1 MSVDQ
6 KVTNKADKKS
16 ASVEFRFRVPIR
28 DITDKAKETKSNNE
42 NAKDLPYSKEL
53 QENVLNLVISEKF
66 ANAKKQTANEIDAPT
81 IKDSEFRAI
90 CTKELTKLVDKNTKI
105 VFYATK
111 PQHTIENSGGI
122 RKSRQYIIF
131 SDETEIKLSDDV
143 YTGLRKVF
151 GSYIKRHKK

>member
-1 MSVDQ
+1 MSDQ

-28 DITDKAKETKSNNE
+28 DITDKARETKENNE
-42 NAKDLPYSKEL
+42 NAKNLPFSKDLQSD
-53 QENVLNLVISEKF
+53 VLNLVNSEKF
-66 ANAKKQTANEIDAPT
+66 ANAKKQSATEIDAPT

-111 PQHTIENSGGI
+111 PQYTIENSGGI
-122 RKSRQYIIF
+122 RKFRQYIIF
-131 SDETEIKLSDDV
+131 ADENEIKLSDDV

-151 GSYIKRHKK
+151 KAYNQRHQK